1 MTILRRG
8 AANVSGNAQ
17 EGQADMA
24 APEHEDRLTG
34 RVSAALRQALA
45 APLAPGLYLVA
56 TPIGNLAD
64 MSLRGLAALARAEH
78 VCCEDTRHT
87 RKLLSHY
94 GLSPALSAY
103 HEHNAAKVRPRILE
117 RLERGERVALV
128 SDAGTPLVSDPGYK
142 LAREALDAGHRVF
155 SVPGASAALA
165 ALTSSGLSADRFL
178 FEGFLPP
185 KREARRKR
193 LAELADARAT
203 LIFYEAPSRLEAML
217 EDAAEVLGAR
227 EAAVAKEL
235 TKLHEGILRG
245 SVGDIVESMGKEFA
259 AKGEFVVLLGPPGR
273 SETGDAAIE
282 AALRDALVDMSAR
295 DAAREVAERLGVS
308 RSRVYRLGLA
318 IKEGEG

>member
-1 MTILRRG
+1 MTILRRAVANPKSGPARGEAGG
-8 AANVSGNAQ
+8 AE
-17 EGQADMA
+17 EG
-24 APEHEDRLTG
+24 RLG
-34 RVSAALRQALA
+34 ARVSAALREALA

-64 MSLRGLAALARAEH
+64 MSLRGLATLARADH
-78 VCCEDTRHT
+78 LYCEDTRHT
-87 RKLLSHY
+87 RKLLSHF
-94 GLSPALSAY
+94 GLTPALSAY
-103 HEHNAAKVRPRILE
+103 HEHNAAKERPRILA

-142 LAREALDAGHRVF
+142 LAREALEAGHRVF
-155 SVPGASAALA
+155 SVPGPSAALA
-165 ALTSSGLSADRFL
+165 ALTSSGLPADRFL

-193 LAELADARAT
+193 LSELADAQAT

-217 EDAAEVLGAR
+217 RDVAEILGPR

-245 SVGDIVESMGKEFA
+245 TPGEVVDRLGTEFA
-259 AKGEFVVLLGPPGR
+259 SRGEFVVLAGPPAK
-273 SETGDAAIE
+273 SEAGDAE
-282 AALRDALVDMSAR
+282 VRAALKEALARLSVR
-295 DAAREVAERLGVS
+295 DAAREVAERLGVN

-318 IKEGEG
+318 MKDD

>member
-8 AANVSGNAQ
+8 VSKSGENGEGGQ
-17 EGQADMA
+17 EGDHR
-24 APEHEDRLTG
+24 EVRENRLLA
-34 RVSAALRQALA
+34 RVSAALSQALA

-64 MSLRGLAALARAEH
+64 MSLRGLSVLARADH
-78 VCCEDTRHT
+78 LYCEDTRHT

-94 GLSPALSAY
+94 GLAPALSAY
-103 HEHNAAKVRPRILE
+103 HEHNAARERPRILK
-117 RLERGERVALV
+117 RLEQGQRVALV

-142 LAREALDAGHRVF
+142 LAREALEAGHQVF

-165 ALTSSGLSADRFL
+165 ALTSSGLPADRFL

-193 LAELADARAT
+193 LAELAQAQAT

-217 EDAAEVLGAR
+217 ADAAEVLGER

-235 TKLHEGILRG
+235 TKLHEGILRETLG
-245 SVGDIVESMGKEFA
+245 EIVEKLGKEFA
-259 AKGEFVVLLGPPGR
+259 GKGEFVVLVGPPARG
-273 SETGDAAIE
+273 ETDDAAIA
-282 AALRDALVDMSAR
+282 AALRDALVDMSVR
-295 DAAREVAERLGVS
+295 DAAREVAEQLGVN
-308 RSRVYRLGLA
+308 RSRVYKLGLA
-318 IKEGEG
+318 MKDG